1 MFFFSFL
8 VWLLNNM
15 NIFIFIIVDV
25 AIASIGLS
33 LTSHM
38 YGK

>member
-1 MFFFSFL
+1 
-8 VWLLNNM
+8 M
-15 NIFIFIIVDV
+15 NILIFIIVDV
-25 AIASIGLS
+25 AVPSIGLS